1 MEDTDVQVMQLPV
14 FGEIKEPYMS
24 ENKKTLVSRIHEKAE
39 MVDRPFSMMLELTN
53 ACNHRC
59 LFCSHRKMKRSIKM
73 MELPFAKRMV
83 DEAYDMGVRELAL
96 FMMGESFCIRIL
108 MKLFCMRNKKD
119 MNMCILHRMVH

>member
-1 MEDTDVQVMQLPV
+1 
-14 FGEIKEPYMS
+14 MS